1 MRRAIWERE
10 VIGGGSCSASESVVQ
25 LGSSLDFATFSRWFD
40 IIIIIMEELE
50 VIRNS
55 GQDGRGRRESSVAL
69 ANLED
74 GAAAGPAAVIQPATV
89 HHQQVEEIGG
99 AAGLG
104 LSPADKMD
112 ACHSIFHERAISE
125 V

>member
-1 MRRAIWERE
+1 MRQRVSYNSDPFPFI
-10 VIGGGSCSASESVVQ
+10 CKQ
-25 LGSSLDFATFSRWFD
+25 DDLMKT
-40 IIIIIMEELE
+40 MEELE

-55 GQDGRGRRESSVAL
+55 GDGRSRRESSVAL

-74 GAAAGPAAVIQPATV
+74 GAAAAAVIQPATI
-89 HHQQVEEIGG
+89 HQQVEEIGG
-99 AAGLG
+99 SAAGLG

-125 V
+125 VSNILNNFGNVGKL

>member
-1 MRRAIWERE
+1 MRQRVSYNSDPIPF
-10 VIGGGSCSASESVVQ
+10 ICKQ
-25 LGSSLDFATFSRWFD
+25 DDLMKKT
-40 IIIIIMEELE
+40 MEELE

-55 GQDGRGRRESSVAL
+55 GDGRSRRESSVAL

-74 GAAAGPAAVIQPATV
+74 GAAAVIQPATI
-89 HHQQVEEIGG
+89 HQQVEEIGG
-99 AAGLG
+99 SASAGLG

-125 V
+125 VSNI